1 MPNIKKQRQKQYAW
15 CWKEIRLWITNK
27 ISSNCFLFYVLYKL
41 FKSMVLRKRSE
52 SWQKKRSKEHMGWSV
67 QKQPPEVFYKK
78 AVLKNSAI
86 FTGKH
91 LRWSLFLMKLQA
103 FSPATLLKRDSST
116 GFFSCEFCETFKNI
130 NILKNICERLLLAV

>member
-27 ISSNCFLFYVLYKL
+27 TLVKL
-41 FKSMVLRKRSE
+41 FSVLCTLQAIQNMGFRKRSE